1 MKNKK
6 AVSEVVSYV
15 LLIIIAVSLSA
26 LVFTFL
32 KSQISTDKPQCP
44 DDVSLIIKEYKC
56 DTATNKINITFQN
69 KGNFNIDGSYI
80 SYSNSS
86 EGAPKYKLNISGKNN
101 DISSSGFLYFGISV
115 PTSLRSGESFQQE
128 FDYSD
133 YNLIEKV
140 QLIPFINDVKEG
152 LLICEKRVLIQN
164 INNCE

>member
-1 MKNKK
+1 MNL
-6 AVSEVVSYV
+6 E
-15 LLIIIAVSLSA
+15 
-26 LVFTFL
+26 
-32 KSQISTDKPQCP
+32 D
-44 DDVSLIIKEYKC
+44 IKEVREC
-56 DTATNKINITFQN
+56 LTQDDANGLLSLGNWRLINITFQN
-69 KGNFNIDGSYI
+69 KGNFNLDGSYI

-86 EGAPKYKLNISGKNN
+86 EGAPKYKLNISGQNN
-101 DISSSGFLYFGISV
+101 DISSSGFLYFGISI

-133 YNLIEKV
+133 YGLIEKV